1 MIKEQE
7 SAMLTNLMFSGIIG
21 NMRSITEAADE
32 SKLTHLEHPED
43 HMLNAGYAGYHHA
56 VNSLTQAHHIL
67 SGKETESKTSEKYDG
82 SPSIVFGHHPETGRF
97 FVASKSAFNVNP
109 KINYTEADVDGNHGH
124 APGLAAK
131 LKTALKH
138 LPKIMPKKKSSKGEI
153 YQGDVMYSKD
163 GKDSDV
169 TTKGSKHHFTPNT
182 ITYSTD
188 KNSEEGKKISKAKL
202 GVAIHTRYKGKN
214 FEDLKAEYNPNL
226 GDLSEHSDVHAILPG
241 QKIDP
246 KKYSPTDRTK
256 FTAALKKADDA
267 YKGVDQSP
275 KPEVEKHHANFKSYL
290 NQTINAQG
298 SPTVEGYKKW
308 SGDKAKKEIDKV
320 KTPAVKAAKL
330 AQHNV
335 AMNHVDSNK
344 QHFDALIETHK
355 HLVTAKNIL
364 VKNFNQSAKFETHVG
379 DTPVKTEGTVISVNN
394 RPSKL
399 NDREEFNRLNAL
411 KSKNAKQS
419 TEKKPETANKHVT
432 FAFGRMNPP
441 TTGHEKVVQKMHDVA
456 KEKGGDIKLVVSHSQ
471 DSSKNPLSAEQK
483 LKHVKKFFP
492 TTPTEAA
499 TKEAPTFLHHL
510 AKLHEQGYKHVTMVA
525 GSDRA
530 DEYKKLIHKYNGV
543 KGAHGYFNF
552 DKAEVQSSGERD
564 PDAEGAEGMSA
575 SKMREHAKKGN
586 FAEFKKGVPRHVP
599 EKHAKDMYNDVRKGM
614 GLTESL
620 SFMKFFNTK

>member
-1 MIKEQE
+1 MNYLI
-7 SAMLTNLMFSGIIG
+7 
-21 NMRSITEAADE
+21 EATDE

-56 VNSLTQAHHIL
+56 VNTLTHAHHIL
-67 SGKETESKTSEKYDG
+67 SGKETEAKTSEKYDG

-97 FVASKSAFNVNP
+97 FVASKSAFNANP
-109 KINYTEADVDGNHGH
+109 KINYTDADVEKNHGH
-124 APGLAAK
+124 APGLVAK

-163 GKDSDV
+163 GTSDV
-169 TTKGSKHHFTPNT
+169 TTKNNKHHFTPNT

-188 KNSEEGKKISKAKL
+188 KNSEEGKKISRAKF

-214 FEDLKAEYNPNL
+214 FEDQKAEYNP
-226 GDLSEHSDVHAILPG
+226 DLSDLSDHPDVHAILPG
-241 QKIDP
+241 QRIDP
-246 KKYSPTDRTK
+246 KKYSSADRAK
-256 FTAALKKADDA
+256 FASSLKKADEA
-267 YKGVDQSP
+267 YKRVDQSP
-275 KPEVEKHHANFKSYL
+275 KQEVEKHHALFKSYL
-290 NQTINAQG
+290 NQTINAEG
-298 SPTVEGYKKW
+298 TPTTQGYKKW
-308 SGDKAKKEIDKV
+308 SEDKAKKEIDKV

-335 AMNHVDSNK
+335 SMKHVDANK
-344 QHFDALIETHK
+344 NHFDALIETHK
-355 HLVTAKNIL
+355 HLLDAKNAL
-364 VKNFNQSAKFETHVG
+364 VKGFNQSAKFETHVG

-399 NDREEFNRLNAL
+399 NDRAEFNRLNAL
-411 KSKNAKQS
+411 KSKNAKQAA
-419 TEKKPETANKHVT
+419 EKKPESTNKHVT

-456 KEKGGDIKLVVSHSQ
+456 HEKGGDVKLVVSHSQ
-471 DSSKNPLSAEQK
+471 DSAKNPLTAEQK

-492 TTPTEAA
+492 NTPTEAA
-499 TKEAPTFLHHL
+499 SKEAPTFLHHL
-510 AKLHEQGYKHVTMVA
+510 SKLHDQGYKHVTMVA
-525 GSDRA
+525 GSDRV

-543 KGAHGYFNF
+543 KGSHGHFNF
-552 DKAEVQSSGERD
+552 EKAEVQSSGERD
-564 PDAEGAEGMSA
+564 PDAEGTEGMSA

-586 FAEFKKGVPRHVP
+586 FAEFKKGVPHHVA
-599 EKHAKDMYNDVRKGM
+599 EKHAKDMYSDVRKGM

-620 SFMKFFNTK
+620 TFMKFFRKP

>member
-1 MIKEQE
+1 MNF
-7 SAMLTNLMFSGIIG
+7 LF
-21 NMRSITEAADE
+21 EATDE

-56 VNSLTQAHHIL
+56 VNTLTHAHHIL
-67 SGKETESKTSEKYDG
+67 SGKETEAKTSEKYDG

-97 FVASKSAFNVNP
+97 FVASKSAFNANP
-109 KINYTEADVDGNHGH
+109 KINYTDSDVEKNHGH
-124 APGLAAK
+124 APGLVAK

-163 GKDSDV
+163 GKSDV
-169 TTKGSKHHFTPNT
+169 TTKGNKHHFTPNT

-188 KNSEEGKKISKAKL
+188 KNSEEGKKISRAKF
-202 GVAIHTRYKGKN
+202 GVAIHTRYKGKS
-214 FEDLKAEYNPNL
+214 FEDQKAEYNPDL
-226 GDLSEHSDVHAILPG
+226 SDLSEHPDVHAILPG
-241 QKIDP
+241 QRIDP
-246 KKYSPTDRTK
+246 KKYSSADRAK
-256 FTAALKKADDA
+256 FASSLKKADEA
-267 YKGVDQSP
+267 YKRVDQSP
-275 KPEVEKHHANFKSYL
+275 KQEVEKHHALFKSYL
-290 NQTINAQG
+290 NQTINAEG
-298 SPTVEGYKKW
+298 TPTTHGYKKW
-308 SGDKAKKEIDKV
+308 SEDKAKKEIDKV

-335 AMNHVDSNK
+335 AMKHVDANK
-344 QHFDALIETHK
+344 NHFDALIETHK
-355 HLVTAKNIL
+355 HLLDAKNTL
-364 VKNFNQSAKFETHVG
+364 VKGFNQSAKFETHVG

-399 NDREEFNRLNAL
+399 NDRAEFNRLNAL
-411 KSKNAKQS
+411 KSKNAKQAA
-419 TEKKPETANKHVT
+419 EKKPESTNKHVT

-456 KEKGGDIKLVVSHSQ
+456 HEKGGDVKLVVSHSQ
-471 DSSKNPLSAEQK
+471 DSAKNPLTAEQK

-492 TTPTEAA
+492 NTPTEAA
-499 TKEAPTFLHHL
+499 SKEAPSFLHHL
-510 AKLHEQGYKHVTMVA
+510 SKLHDQGYKHVTMVA
-525 GSDRA
+525 GSDRV

-543 KGAHGYFNF
+543 KGSHGHFNF

-564 PDAEGAEGMSA
+564 PDAEGTEGMSA

-586 FAEFKKGVPRHVP
+586 FAEFRKGVPHHVA

-620 SFMKFFNTK
+620 SFMKFFRKL

>member
-1 MIKEQE
+1 MINQQE
-7 SAMLTNLMFSGIIG
+7 SAMLTNSGISSIIG

-32 SKLTHLEHPED
+32 SKLTHLEHTED

-56 VNSLTQAHHIL
+56 VNTLTQAHHIL
-67 SGKETESKTSEKYDG
+67 SGKETEAKTSEKYDG

-97 FVASKSAFNVNP
+97 FVASKSAFNANP
-109 KINYTEADVDGNHGH
+109 KINYTEADIEKNHGH
-124 APGLAAK
+124 APGLVAK
-131 LKTALKH
+131 LKSSLKH

-153 YQGDVMYSKD
+153 YQGDVMYTKE
-163 GKDSDV
+163 GKNSDV
-169 TTKGSKHHFTPNT
+169 TTKGNKHHFTPNT

-188 KNSEEGKKISKAKL
+188 KNSEEGKKITKAKF

-214 FEDLKAEYNPNL
+214 FEDLKAEYNPDL
-226 GDLSEHSDVHAILPG
+226 SDLSEHHDVHAILPG
-241 QKIDP
+241 QHIDP
-246 KKYSPTDRTK
+246 KKYTPAEQTK
-256 FTAALKKADDA
+256 FQNELKKADNA
-267 YKGVDQSP
+267 YKSVNHEP
-275 KPEVEKHHANFKSYL
+275 PAEVEKHHATFKSYL

-298 SPTVEGYKKW
+298 SPTTEGYKKW
-308 SGDKAKKEIDKV
+308 STDKAKKEIDKV

-335 AMNHVDSNK
+335 AMKHVDTHK
-344 QHFDALIETHK
+344 AHFDALIETHK
-355 HLVTAKNIL
+355 HLVKAKNML
-364 VKNFNQSAKFETHVG
+364 VKHFNQSAKFETHVG

-419 TEKKPETANKHVT
+419 AEKKPETVNKHVT

-456 KEKGGDIKLVVSHSQ
+456 KEKGGDIKLVVSHTQ
-471 DSSKNPLSAEQK
+471 DSSKNPLTAAQK

-525 GSDRA
+525 GSDRV

-543 KGAHGYFNF
+543 KGAHGHFNF
-552 DKAEVQSSGERD
+552 DKVDVQSSGERD

-586 FAEFKKGVPRHVP
+586 FAEFKKGVPHHVP
-599 EKHAKDMYNDVRKGM
+599 EKHSKEMYNDVRKGM

-620 SFMKFFNTK
+620 SFMKFFKHG

>member
-1 MIKEQE
+1 MNYLI
-7 SAMLTNLMFSGIIG
+7 
-21 NMRSITEAADE
+21 EAADE

-97 FVASKSAFNVNP
+97 FVASKSAFNANP
-109 KINYTEADVDGNHGH
+109 KINYTEADIEKNHGH
-124 APGLAAK
+124 APGLVAK
-131 LKTALKH
+131 LKSSLKH

-153 YQGDVMYSKD
+153 YQGDVMYTKE
-163 GKDSDV
+163 GKNSDV
-169 TTKGSKHHFTPNT
+169 TTKGNKHHFTPNT

-188 KNSEEGKKISKAKL
+188 KNSEEGKKISKAKF
-202 GVAIHTRYKGKN
+202 GVAVHTRYKGKN
-214 FEDLKAEYNPNL
+214 FEDLKAEYNPDL
-226 GDLSEHSDVHAILPG
+226 SDLSEHHDVHAILPG
-241 QKIDP
+241 QHIDP
-246 KKYSPTDRTK
+246 KKYTPAERTK
-256 FTAALKKADDA
+256 FQNELKKADDA
-267 YKGVDQSP
+267 YKSVNHEP
-275 KPEVEKHHANFKSYL
+275 PAEVEKHHATFKSYL

-298 SPTVEGYKKW
+298 SPTTEGYKKW
-308 SGDKAKKEIDKV
+308 STDKAKKEIDKV

-335 AMNHVDSNK
+335 AMKHVDTHK
-344 QHFDALIETHK
+344 AHFDALIETHK
-355 HLVTAKNIL
+355 HLVKAKNML
-364 VKNFNQSAKFETHVG
+364 VKHFNQSAKFETHVG

-419 TEKKPETANKHVT
+419 AVAERSSGGLKSGKHVT

-441 TTGHEKVVQKMHDVA
+441 TTGHQKVVQKMHDVA

-471 DSSKNPLSAEQK
+471 DSAKNPLSAEQK

-492 TTPTEAA
+492 NTPTESAS
-499 TKEAPTFLHHL
+499 KEAPTFMHHL
-510 AKLHEQGYKHVTMVA
+510 SKLDAEGYKHLTMIA
-525 GSDRA
+525 GSDRV
-530 DEYKKLIHKYNGV
+530 DEYKKLISKYNGV
-543 KGAHGYFNF
+543 KGAHGQFNF

-575 SKMREHAKKGN
+575 SKMREHAKNGN
-586 FAEFKKGVPRHVP
+586 FAEFKKGVPHHVP
-599 EKHAKDMYNDVRKGM
+599 ERHAKEMYNDVRKGM

-620 SFMKFFNTK
+620 SFMKFFKHG